1 MDDSL
6 DDLFSEDVAPL
17 PPQIP
22 EIPGLTRR
30 LEELSR
36 TGCAQCVCGGFVR
49 TNSDFILE
57 RSHGPELAVL
67 QASATE
73 ARAYSF
79 ITYAVVRT
87 MGAGRLVPKPSSK
100 RWTCCIKASRSHT
113 YLGA

>member
-1 MDDSL
+1 MEDPL

-17 PPQIP
+17 SPQTP

-36 TGCAQCVCGGFVR
+36 TGCAQCVCGRFVR
-49 TNSDFILE
+49 TNSDFIVE
-57 RSHGPELAVL
+57 RLLGRELAVL

-87 MGAGRLVPKPSSK
+87 MGAGKSVPKPQSK
-100 RWTCCIKASRSHT
+100 RWNCCIKASRSHT